1 MNRRNALRKTAILA
15 GTAAVAPSLLSLL
28 QSCKEQSRLN
38 WQPVFLSEDQARF
51 ISAFVDTILPKTETP
66 GALDVKTD
74 IFIDLVYA
82 KVYDKKAQENVV
94 AEIEKFNATCKERF
108 GDVFADLSPEDKA
121 AMLKAAD
128 AESGKFNG
136 NVWGT
141 AVGKQEP
148 VGFYRSLKSMTLSG
162 YFSSEE
168 IGKNYL
174 SYDPIPGE
182 YLGCIPLSDVGNCW
196 SL

>member
-108 GDVFADLSPEDKA
+108 GDVFADLSPKDKA

-128 AESGKFNG
+128 AESGKFNS

-182 YLGCIPLSDVGNCW
+182 YLGCIPLSDVGHSW